1 MVKSASVNLLRT
13 IWICNI
19 FSVIPLPIKKRKKE
33 DFSRAGKTPGQTK
46 LFFAKKIIFFRY
58 VIVYTVAISFCIMSI
73 KLF

>member
-46 LFFAKKIIFFRY
+46 LFFAKKIIFF
-58 VIVYTVAISFCIMSI
+58 
-73 KLF
+73 